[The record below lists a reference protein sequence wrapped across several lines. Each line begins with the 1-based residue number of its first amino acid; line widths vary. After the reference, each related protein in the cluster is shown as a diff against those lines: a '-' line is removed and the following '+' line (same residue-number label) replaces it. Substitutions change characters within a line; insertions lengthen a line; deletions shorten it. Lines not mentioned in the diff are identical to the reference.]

1 MRTDAGH
8 GLSICGF
15 GLWVDLP
22 AEADVETGVDYAHGD
37 KTGTFVGV
45 PADAVVRVY
54 VDETIE
60 VNVT

>member
-1 MRTDAGH
+1 M
-8 GLSICGF
+8 
-15 GLWVDLP
+15 WVDLP